1 VAEKTGF
8 RIMKYIKPYWP
19 QLLGAFGCTVIAAVS
34 ILLLPGLFQNLTI
47 HMKLR
52 DFKYLGI
59 FFRQGMAL
67 LFLRFI
73 SLYGQTYFNA
83 YVCQRAITDL
93 RNGIY
98 EHLLKM
104 SFSFHAKWRTG
115 ELISRTVSDID
126 IIQNVLLHNFSN
138 LLLYVLMS
146 LGLTLKMFDLNW
158 RLALI
163 IGAVAPVVG
172 FAMSWFGERIKRI
185 TSIVQAKVA
194 DISSLI
200 QETISGIRT
209 VKAFSREEHEIGRFN
224 KENERNFLTSMK
236 RARVEAIQ
244 EPVVEVLAFL
254 GILVVVWYGARCMM
268 NGTMDLSRAVAFV
281 TVILFIR
288 EPVVGFSRA
297 YSQWQQA
304 FVSSNRV
311 FEILDKSVETIEK
324 SGPVKIPS
332 IKGAIKMEGVS
343 FHYEEGKTVLSDISL
358 DIMPGEI
365 IALVGPVGAGKSTLT
380 SLIPRFYDPASGLIA
395 IDGYDL
401 RSVDIISLRQQIG
414 IVPQEV
420 VLFNRTIKENIAYGK
435 VNASEEE
442 ILHAAESANAL
453 DFIMRFSGGFDT
465 HIGERGIKLSG
476 GQRQCL
482 AVARV
487 ILKNPRIILL
497 DEATSSMDSES
508 ESLVQVAIARLIEGR
523 TTIIIAHRLSTVRH
537 ADRIVVMDSGR
548 IVETGKHAELMAGKG
563 LYYKLYQTQFKP
575 LEEGMEQ
582 KG

>member
-1 VAEKTGF
+1 
-8 RIMKYIKPYWP
+8 MKYIKPYWP

-508 ESLVQVAIARLIEGR
+508 ESLVQVAMARLIEGR

>member
-288 EPVVGFSRA
+288 KPVVGFSRA

-508 ESLVQVAIARLIEGR
+508 ESLVQVAMARLIEGR

>member
-508 ESLVQVAIARLIEGR
+508 ESLVQVAMARLIEGR

>member
-1 VAEKTGF
+1 
-8 RIMKYIKPYWP
+8 MKYIKPYWP

-59 FFRQGMAL
+59 FFRQGMVL

-83 YVCQRAITDL
+83 YVCQRAITDF
-93 RNGIY
+93 RNDMY

-126 IIQNVLLHNFSN
+126 VIQNVLLHNFSN

-185 TSIVQAKVA
+185 TNIVQAKVA

-209 VKAFSREEHEIGRFN
+209 VKAFSREEHEIGRFK

-288 EPVVGFSRA
+288 EPVVG
-297 YSQWQQA
+297 
-304 FVSSNRV
+304 
-311 FEILDKSVETIEK
+311 
-324 SGPVKIPS
+324 
-332 IKGAIKMEGVS
+332 
-343 FHYEEGKTVLSDISL
+343 
-358 DIMPGEI
+358 
-365 IALVGPVGAGKSTLT
+365 
-380 SLIPRFYDPASGLIA
+380 
-395 IDGYDL
+395 
-401 RSVDIISLRQQIG
+401 
-414 IVPQEV
+414 
-420 VLFNRTIKENIAYGK
+420 
-435 VNASEEE
+435 
-442 ILHAAESANAL
+442 
-453 DFIMRFSGGFDT
+453 
-465 HIGERGIKLSG
+465 
-476 GQRQCL
+476 
-482 AVARV
+482 
-487 ILKNPRIILL
+487 
-497 DEATSSMDSES
+497 
-508 ESLVQVAIARLIEGR
+508 
-523 TTIIIAHRLSTVRH
+523 
-537 ADRIVVMDSGR
+537 
-548 IVETGKHAELMAGKG
+548 
-563 LYYKLYQTQFKP
+563 
-575 LEEGMEQ
+575 
-582 KG
+582 

>member
-254 GILVVVWYGARCMM
+254 GILVDVWYGARCMM

-508 ESLVQVAIARLIEGR
+508 ESLVQVAMARLIEGR

>member
-1 VAEKTGF
+1 
-8 RIMKYIKPYWP
+8 
-19 QLLGAFGCTVIAAVS
+19 
-34 ILLLPGLFQNLTI
+34 
-47 HMKLR
+47 
-52 DFKYLGI
+52 
-59 FFRQGMAL
+59 
-67 LFLRFI
+67 
-73 SLYGQTYFNA
+73 
-83 YVCQRAITDL
+83 
-93 RNGIY
+93 
-98 EHLLKM
+98 
-104 SFSFHAKWRTG
+104 
-115 ELISRTVSDID
+115 
-126 IIQNVLLHNFSN
+126 
-138 LLLYVLMS
+138 MS

-508 ESLVQVAIARLIEGR
+508 ESLVQVAMARLIEGR